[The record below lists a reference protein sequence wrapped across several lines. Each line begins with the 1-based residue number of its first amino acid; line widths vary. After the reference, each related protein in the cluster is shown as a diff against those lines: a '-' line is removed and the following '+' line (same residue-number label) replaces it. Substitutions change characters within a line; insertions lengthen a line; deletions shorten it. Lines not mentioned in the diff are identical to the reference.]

1 MLHQVG
7 ARYRVRGCA
16 PVSQCPAQSACEGPT
31 PLHSTSPAHGIA
43 FKAPSPKRT
52 GRQSACPQSEARA
65 LLGSEGK
72 SAPARQDGGP
82 GVSSRF
88 TGEGGRN
95 GVPPKYKN

>member
-1 MLHQVG
+1 MLCCTKLVHATACVG
-7 ARYRVRGCA
+7 ARLCPSAQPRAHVRA
-16 PVSQCPAQSACEGPT
+16 PRPY
-31 PLHSTSPAHGIA
+31 IA